1 MDFSIGDKILFK
13 KDSLKGKIIK
23 INSLYKVTVLTED
36 GFEIHVSKSDLV
48 RVEHGTDKYNSY
60 GTNFNVKDI
69 ENKKNTSRKNQRSQN
84 FLKVDLHIE
93 LLTSNYHYMD
103 NFEIVQLQLNECH
116 KNLEKAIKRGIS
128 RIEIVHGIGEGVL
141 KNEGHKILRNYNL
154 RFYLKKDGGSTEV
167 FL

>member
-13 KDSLKGKIIK
+13 KDSLKGKIVK

-36 GFEIHVSKSDLV
+36 GFEINVSKSDLV
-48 RVEHGTDKYNSY
+48 KIASGTDKYNSY
-60 GTNFNVKDI
+60 GNNFNVKDI
-69 ENKKNTSRKNQRSQN
+69 EKKKNIPQRNQRSQN

-93 LLTSNYHYMD
+93 LLTPNYHYMD

-116 KNLEKAIKRGIS
+116 KNIEKAINSDIS

-141 KNEGHKILRNYNL
+141 KNEVHKILRNYNL